1 MTASSGSVALHHVR
15 HQVRPEVSLHAV
27 VAGSGPALF
36 LLHGWPETWRE
47 WMPILEDLARHH
59 TVVAVDLK
67 GAGGSSKPLLG
78 YDKVTM
84 ADELDMLR
92 AKLGFDT
99 VQVVG
104 HDIGGMVAY
113 AWAATHR
120 DTVTRLAVLDV
131 PLPGASLWDGILT
144 DPLAWHFAFHQCR
157 DVPEFLIAG
166 RERGYVEYFLRGRT
180 ANQDAFTDEAVD
192 HYAHALAQ
200 PGSVRSTLE
209 WYRAF
214 GQDADDN
221 RKLARDPL
229 TIPVLTLGGE
239 HRWGPKMVGMLREF
253 ATDVRGG
260 SIPDCGHW
268 VVEERPDVVL
278 AELEGFLQ
286 R

>member
-1 MTASSGSVALHHVR
+1 MTAASSLPLRHVVHR
-15 HQVRPEVSLHAV
+15 VRPDVSLHAV
-27 VAGSGPALF
+27 VAGAGPAVF
-36 LLHGWPETWRE
+36 LIHGFPQTWHE
-47 WMPILEDLARHH
+47 WSPIIEDLARHH

-67 GAGGSSKPLLG
+67 GAGDSSKPLLG

-84 ADELDMLR
+84 AAELDTLR
-92 AKLGFDT
+92 EMMGFDT

-120 DTVTRLAVLDV
+120 DTVTRLAIFDIA
-131 PLPGASLWDGILT
+131 LPGASLWDGVLT

-180 ANQDAFTDEAVD
+180 ANHGAFSEATID
-192 HYAHALAQ
+192 LYGRALAQ
-200 PGSVRSTLE
+200 PGATRSTLE

-214 GQDADDN
+214 GQDAEDN
-221 RKLARDPL
+221 RRFARDPL
-229 TIPVLTLGGE
+229 TIPVLGLGGSQ
-239 HRWGPKMVGMLREF
+239 RWGPKMVDMLREF
-253 ATDVRGG
+253 ATDVEGG

-268 VVEERPDVVL
+268 VVEERPEFVL
-278 AELEGFLQ
+278 AELDKFLQ

>member
-1 MTASSGSVALHHVR
+1 MTGASSVTLRHVLHR
-15 HQVRPEVSLHAV
+15 VRPEVSLHAV
-27 VAGSGPALF
+27 VAGAGPAVF
-36 LLHGWPETWRE
+36 LVHGFPQTWHE
-47 WMPILEDLARHH
+47 WSPIIGDLARHH

-67 GAGGSSKPLLG
+67 GAGDSSKPLLG

-84 ADELDMLR
+84 AAELDTLR
-92 AKLGFDT
+92 ETMGFDT
-99 VQVVG
+99 IQVVG

-120 DTVTRLAVLDV
+120 DTVTRLTVLDV

-144 DPLAWHFAFHQCR
+144 DPLVWHFAFHQCR

-180 ANQDAFTDEAVD
+180 ANHGAFSDETVD
-192 HYAHALAQ
+192 LYARALAQ
-200 PGSVRSTLE
+200 PGATRSTLE

-214 GQDADDN
+214 GQDAADN
-221 RKLARDPL
+221 RKFARDPL
-229 TIPVLTLGGE
+229 TIPVLTLGGSQ
-239 HRWGPKMVGMLREF
+239 RWGPKMVDMLREF

-260 SIPDCGHW
+260 TIPDCGHW
-268 VVEERPDVVL
+268 VVEERPGFVL
-278 AELEGFLQ
+278 AELEKFLQ

>member
-1 MTASSGSVALHHVR
+1 MTAASSLPVR
-15 HQVRPEVSLHAV
+15 HVMHPVRPDVSLHAV
-27 VAGSGPALF
+27 VAGAGPAVF
-36 LLHGWPETWRE
+36 LIHGFPQTWHE
-47 WMPILEDLARHH
+47 WSPIIEDLARHH

-67 GAGGSSKPLLG
+67 GAGDSSKPLLG

-84 ADELDMLR
+84 AAELDTLR
-92 AKLGFDT
+92 EMMGFET

-120 DTVTRLAVLDV
+120 ETVTRVSIFDIA
-131 PLPGASLWDGILT
+131 LPGAALWDGVLA
-144 DPLAWHFAFHQCR
+144 DPLAWHYAFHQCR

-166 RERGYVEYFLRGRT
+166 REREYVEYFLRGRT
-180 ANQDAFTDEAVD
+180 ANHGAFSDETID
-192 HYAHALAQ
+192 LYARALAR
-200 PGSVRSTLE
+200 PGATRSTLE

-214 GQDADDN
+214 GQDAADN
-221 RKLARDPL
+221 RTLALDPL
-229 TIPVLTLGGE
+229 TIPVLALGGSQ
-239 HRWGPKMVGMLREF
+239 RWGPKMVDMLREF

-268 VVEERPDVVL
+268 VVEERPEFVL
-278 AELEGFLQ
+278 AELEKFLQ